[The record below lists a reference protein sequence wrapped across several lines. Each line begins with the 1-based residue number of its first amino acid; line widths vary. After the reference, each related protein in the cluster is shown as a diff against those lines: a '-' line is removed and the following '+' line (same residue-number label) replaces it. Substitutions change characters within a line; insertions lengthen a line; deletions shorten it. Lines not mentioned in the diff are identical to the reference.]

1 MALAREHRG
10 AGLAPPAVATAA
22 DLYFPGNAGHHHP
35 SPQQLARP
43 RDRAP
48 AGAPEP
54 RRRRRGPAALAPH
67 ARPRLSPRQGAAA
80 DARAH
85 ARPGRRPR
93 RGRRAP
99 GRRCLPRGARRAV
112 DPAADERERRDR
124 PGRGGQA
131 GHLQGDGPGPP
142 GGRARRLQELQLQA
156 RDRGHRRRPGRP
168 GHRRAA
174 RPARDAG
181 GGRGSWRE
189 GRRLRGD
196 RVPGI
201 ARRRAVRGRFLR
213 PDAPDHRPGTPH
225 PGLREPPDRARAG
238 RLHGVRHHVPRR
250 LSRGVAPGPAG
261 PLCRSAQ
268 GAAREDPAAARRR
281 LRGSVGRL
289 RGPRR
294 APGRRPAAPRTQ
306 CPRPGAAPV
315 RRPDHRVRDR
325 ECHASSSPRC

>member
-1 MALAREHRG
+1 MPRERRVGSSPSSPTTPGHPSPSPGSAR
-10 AGLAPPAVATAA
+10 PASTATARPPTARRGERFENGSPDCSLLASRIAEERVASRCSALPASSGTSAGPRPVGRRTTPA

-54 RRRRRGPAALAPH
+54 LSRRRGSAALAPH

-142 GGRARRLQELQLQA
+142 GRRARRLQELQLHSPRSRSSTTPGSTRSSTSCA
-156 RDRGHRRRPGRP
+156 TSTRRW
-168 GHRRAA
+168 RRS
-174 RPARDAG
+174 RT
-181 GGRGSWRE
+181 
-189 GRRLRGD
+189 
-196 RVPGI
+196 V
-201 ARRRAVRGRFLR
+201 ARRTATTR
-213 PDAPDHRPGTPH
+213 
-225 PGLREPPDRARAG
+225 
-238 RLHGVRHHVPRR
+238 
-250 LSRGVAPGPAG
+250 
-261 PLCRSAQ
+261 
-268 GAAREDPAAARRR
+268 
-281 LRGSVGRL
+281 
-289 RGPRR
+289 
-294 APGRRPAAPRTQ
+294 
-306 CPRPGAAPV
+306 
-315 RRPDHRVRDR
+315 
-325 ECHASSSPRC
+325 